1 MIERFVRG
9 STALGSVCFIAA
21 ALWQSAAGAT
31 TKVAVS
37 EEHVRE
43 VHRRAIV
50 VDTHADTLWRV
61 LDKGDDIVSSDGKG
75 QVDLPRLLAGGVD
88 GQFFSIWPQPL
99 YGPSGWVKRS
109 LRLIDALHGV
119 VARSGGRMFL
129 ATSAADIRRADR
141 EGRVAALV
149 GIEGGQAIEDDLGVL
164 RMFYRA
170 GVRYMTLTW
179 SINTSWAD
187 SSGDKRVS
195 HGLTGFGEQV
205 VREMNRLGML
215 VDVSHVSDETFADV
229 LRVTSAPVIASHS
242 SCRAICDAKRNM
254 TDDMLRALAK
264 NGGVVMINYFS
275 AFIDQDFAKAADKA
289 EDGAKE
295 TISRIATETLG
306 DPVARENRMWE
317 MYTQLDGAIPPP
329 SIERVLD
336 HIEHVMRVAGPDHV
350 GLGSDFDGIT
360 SAPKGLEDVS
370 KLPAITRGLLERGHS
385 DEEVIQVLGGNFL
398 RVFESAEKIAA
409 TAPAR

>member
-1 MIERFVRG
+1 
-9 STALGSVCFIAA
+9 
-21 ALWQSAAGAT
+21 
-31 TKVAVS
+31 
-37 EEHVRE
+37 
-43 VHRRAIV
+43 
-50 VDTHADTLWRV
+50 
-61 LDKGDDIVSSDGKG
+61 
-75 QVDLPRLLAGGVD
+75 
-88 GQFFSIWPQPL
+88 
-99 YGPSGWVKRS
+99 
-109 LRLIDALHGV
+109 
-119 VARSGGRMFL
+119 MFL

-141 EGRVAALV
+141 EGKVAALL
-149 GIEGGQAIEDDLGVL
+149 GIEGGHAIEDDLGVL
-164 RMFYRA
+164 RMFYRT

-205 VREMNRLGML
+205 VKEMNRLGML
-215 VDVSHVSDETFADV
+215 VDVSHVSDETFFDV

-275 AFIDQDFAKAADKA
+275 AFIDQDFAKAADRA

-295 TISRIATETLG
+295 TISKIATETIG
-306 DPVARENRMWE
+306 DPLARENRMWE

-336 HIEHVMRVAGPDHV
+336 HIEHAMQIAGADHV

-398 RVFESAEKIAA
+398 RVFESVEKIAA
-409 TAPAR
+409 NASAR